1 MRSDEEVIMALPTVL
16 SPDDSLSTSSSTTN
30 FPPHPAISPSQ
41 PNQVFSIPA
50 ASPSSASSSTSS
62 PSSIICPT
70 TLTTTTTA
78 DTPEDA
84 SPPKPWHLLP
94 DSLLLELFRFFDASD
109 LNRVS
114 LVCQNWLRVSRD
126 AYLWRAL
133 FCRRWGLDEKTFG
146 PTSSPAL
153 SSQPP
158 RLCDEERQ
166 GWREEYKRL
175 DSHLPSVESEV
186 HSGVFTDEV
195 LHVCFSPDGELF
207 ATASKDATVK
217 VCQNPYSHDM
227 VFLINGCFTCS
238 YSSFVRLSTVC

>member
-1 MRSDEEVIMALPTVL
+1 MRSDEVAIMAVPSVL
-16 SPDDSLSTSSSTTN
+16 SPDDSLSSTSSTSN
-30 FPPHPAISPSQ
+30 LPPHPAISPSQ
-41 PNQVFSIPA
+41 PNQVSPNPSPIPA
-50 ASPSSASSSTSS
+50 ASPSSASSASSSTSS
-62 PSSIICPT
+62 PYTSSSICPV
-70 TLTTTTTA
+70 TLTTATTA
-78 DTPEDA
+78 DTLDDA

-133 FCRRWGLDEKTFG
+133 FCRRWGLDEKTYC

-153 SSQPP
+153 SSQLP

-166 GWREEYKRL
+166 GWREEYIRL
-175 DSHLPSVESEV
+175 DYHLPSVESEV

-195 LHVCFSPDGELF
+195 LHVCFSSDGEHF

-217 VCQNPYSHDM
+217 VCQNPYVHTIYD
-227 VFLINGCFTCS
+227 FYII
-238 YSSFVRLSTVC
+238 